1 MLSSVF
7 LQLGYVLTAVLFNQP
22 NKLHRD
28 LTAVRQKTCSCG
40 WWQQRWAGDALCAPH
55 RVPNPQHCHPSPGAA
70 SHCSR
75 VAAGRAPGAAINPP
89 RSSTAECGSNSSSV
103 PAARARG
110 RLWGLKAA
118 ALSLLVLPVVNSQL
132 HTAQGELT
140 EVSNNSTGELLA
152 NKSKPPLQI
161 Y

>member
-7 LQLGYVLTAVLFNQP
+7 LQLGYVLTALLFNQP
-22 NKLHRD
+22 NKLHQD
-28 LTAVRQKTCSCG
+28 LTAVGKKTSSCG
-40 WWQQRWAGDALCAPH
+40 WWQQRWVGDALCAPH
-55 RVPNPQHCHPSPGAA
+55 RVSNPQHCYPSPRAA
-70 SHCSR
+70 SPCSH
-75 VAAGRAPGAAINPP
+75 AAPCRAPGAAINSPL
-89 RSSTAECGSNSSSV
+89 SSTAVCRANSSSV
-103 PAARARG
+103 LTARARG

-118 ALSLLVLPVVNSQL
+118 ALSLLLLKAVNSQL

-140 EVSNNSTGELLA
+140 EVSNSSAGELLA